1 MKKKWHILSNPK
13 VKSDLEIAVE
23 KGSIILSRSQ
33 DQLEITFEPI
43 KRVGKIQI
51 ELIQSRN
58 KSTTIN
64 EVLIPRK

>member
-1 MKKKWHILSNPK
+1 MNPK
-13 VKSDLEIAVE
+13 VKNDLEIAVE

>member
-1 MKKKWHILSNPK
+1 MRYVLSNPK
-13 VKSDLEIAVE
+13 VKNDLEIAVE

>member
-1 MKKKWHILSNPK
+1 MKKKWHVLSNPK
-13 VKSDLEIAVE
+13 VKNDLEIAVE

>member
-1 MKKKWHILSNPK
+1 MKN
-13 VKSDLEIAVE
+13 DLEIAVE

-33 DQLEITFEPI
+33 DQLEITFGPI